1 MVKSNALKWQA
12 YNLGHLAGKKSQVG
26 MNNVMVT
33 HGFNINRAFRTAV
46 DEDGEPSLKQS
57 ILGSMTVP
65 NKVFK
70 FDEDSFPVNAIARM
84 TPESATTCKHASMF
98 VLKLQTLQTLLY

>member
-12 YNLGHLAGKKSQVG
+12 YNLGHLAGKKPQVG

-46 DEDGEPSLKQS
+46 DGPQ
-57 ILGSMTVP
+57 
-65 NKVFK
+65 
-70 FDEDSFPVNAIARM
+70 A
-84 TPESATTCKHASMF
+84 
-98 VLKLQTLQTLLY
+98 